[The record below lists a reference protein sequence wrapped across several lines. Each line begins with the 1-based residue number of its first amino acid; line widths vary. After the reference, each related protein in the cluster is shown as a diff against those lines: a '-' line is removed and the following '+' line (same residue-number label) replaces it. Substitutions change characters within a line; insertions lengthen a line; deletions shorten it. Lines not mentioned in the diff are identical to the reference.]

1 MFSILPCKDAD
12 KLSAYPEGTTLL
24 IYKDGENVRGH
35 IAYRKYMSALEILS
49 LDTGVEFDGK
59 SELSKEL
66 ILHADALIR
75 AVASIALSEG
85 LLTVCSKEEN
95 LKPLF
100 EKFGFFKN
108 GGFYTLYISKLFS
121 KGFSGCEGCNC
132 CSDKK

>member
-12 KLSAYPEGTTLL
+12 KLSCYPEGTTLL
-24 IYKDGENVRGH
+24 VYKDGDKVRGH
-35 IAYRKYMSALEILS
+35 VAYRKYMSALELLS
-49 LDTGVEFDGK
+49 LVTGVENEDK
-59 SELSKEL
+59 NEISKEMM
-66 ILHADALIR
+66 LHADALIR

-85 LLTVCSKEEN
+85 LLTVCSKEES

-108 GGFYTLYISKLFS
+108 GEFYTLYISKLFS
-121 KGFSGCEGCNC
+121 KGFSGCEGCSC